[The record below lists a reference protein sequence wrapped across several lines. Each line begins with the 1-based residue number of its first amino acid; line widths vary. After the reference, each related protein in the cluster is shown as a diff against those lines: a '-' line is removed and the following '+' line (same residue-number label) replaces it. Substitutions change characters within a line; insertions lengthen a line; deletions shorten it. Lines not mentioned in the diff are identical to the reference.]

1 MEGDKAARER
11 ERDYGEEGAL
21 VDCTV
26 RRKKRKKK
34 GRWGEKK
41 KVESKGGERD
51 GGKSAERGREGERD
65 R

>member
-1 MEGDKAARER
+1 MEG
-11 ERDYGEEGAL
+11 DYGEEGAL

-51 GGKSAERGREGERD
+51 GGRSRERGREGERD